1 MRDLSFTRLDSS
13 NLPHPGDTDLDLTQT
28 GAVAA
33 SKSAAD
39 WQFTPTDLEYLKVLT
54 ERVIAIGSWDGA
66 ERITTDEVDTVGGA
80 LIQFDAWC
88 FASSEGDGIDGPSIE
103 RHDNG
108 SYYLMDGASFAII
121 AEGNTLKDVLRSLPA
136 FAV

>member
-1 MRDLSFTRLDSS
+1 M
-13 NLPHPGDTDLDLTQT
+13 
-28 GAVAA
+28 
-33 SKSAAD
+33 
-39 WQFTPTDLEYLKVLT
+39 
-54 ERVIAIGSWDGA
+54 IAIGSWYGA

-80 LIQFDAWC
+80 PIQFDAWC

-121 AEGNTLKDVLRSLPA
+121 AEGKTLMDVLRSLPA
-136 FAV
+136 LAV

>member
-1 MRDLSFTRLDSS
+1 M
-13 NLPHPGDTDLDLTQT
+13 DLTHAAAAT
-28 GAVAA
+28 A
-33 SKSAAD
+33 SKPAAD

-80 LIQFDAWC
+80 PIQFDAWC
-88 FASSEGDGIDGPSIE
+88 FASSEGDGIDGPAIE

-108 SYYLMDGASFAII
+108 SYYLMDSASFAII
-121 AEGNTLKDVLRSLPA
+121 AEGKTLKDVLRSLPA
-136 FAV
+136 LAV